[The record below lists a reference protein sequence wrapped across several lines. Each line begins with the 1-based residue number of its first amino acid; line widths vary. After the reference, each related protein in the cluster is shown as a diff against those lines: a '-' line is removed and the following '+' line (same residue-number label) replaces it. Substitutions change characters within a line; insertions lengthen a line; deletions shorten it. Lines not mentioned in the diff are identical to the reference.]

1 MGKKKHTSSANKEEY
16 DDDTPDIG
24 DRVYISPF
32 YSGCST
38 KYDGK
43 YAVIISKSKTR
54 YRLHV
59 EGLIN
64 RGLYRWCHLKDAKKV
79 PSIDAK
85 KVHAKKVPSIDDK
98 REDDTKNIV
107 NSFEKQLKLILRN
120 THSLAQEKDVVDAV
134 KKKTLAILI
143 QALLEEQQEE

>member
-85 KVHAKKVPSIDDK
+85 KVHAKKEP
-98 REDDTKNIV
+98 KNIV